1 MIGLSSTQGGSSS
14 SSSKTHFSGPI
25 NEQQQKMNELITKWE
40 EMTFDD
46 SQLSS
51 LIESIESTD
60 LEKQYYGIVGLRK
73 VLCDKKKPPIDQVLD
88 SGIVP
93 RLIVIMETS
102 TEIKIQF
109 EAAWSLT
116 NLCSGTSEQAKQV
129 IDSGV
134 IPGFLTA
141 LKSANPE
148 LIEQSVWGIGNI
160 AGDSTEFRDLVI
172 KEGGIDDSGH
182 FREYLRAKLKAE
194 WSMDSVE
201 LL

>member
-1 MIGLSSTQGGSSS
+1 MKG
-14 SSSKTHFSGPI
+14 
-25 NEQQQKMNELITKWE
+25 
-40 EMTFDD
+40 
-46 SQLSS
+46 
-51 LIESIESTD
+51 
-60 LEKQYYGIVGLRK
+60 
-73 VLCDKKKPPIDQVLD
+73 
-88 SGIVP
+88 
-93 RLIVIMETS
+93 
-102 TEIKIQF
+102 
-109 EAAWSLT
+109 
-116 NLCSGTSEQAKQV
+116 
-129 IDSGV
+129 
-134 IPGFLTA
+134 LTA